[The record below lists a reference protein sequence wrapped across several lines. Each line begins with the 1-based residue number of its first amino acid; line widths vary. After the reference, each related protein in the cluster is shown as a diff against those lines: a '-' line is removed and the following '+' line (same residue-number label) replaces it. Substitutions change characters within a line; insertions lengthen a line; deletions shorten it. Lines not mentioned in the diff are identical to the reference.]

1 MPKFDVFVG
10 REGTKANLKV
20 TVPYKTV
27 ATMQLPAPCWVRMRV
42 AGGDPF
48 FAMSRRTQ
56 SRNSVDIAL
65 PHWCVSRKLLGE
77 TVSAELEDAK
87 PYRARAWTDQK
98 GFDWLP
104 FVRDEHYF
112 PTETVDGKLLL
123 HSRHESP
130 YTIRRVTPLIET
142 YRVLGFY
149 QAEGS
154 KSGTAA
160 DFSFANSN
168 AGIVAQAVADLHS
181 IGFDKSRLSR
191 TILRAPSEDPAEARA
206 AYAQVDVRIVAER
219 VRPGKGEHACL
230 IQAVKSTP
238 LLRLVRNA
246 LMRVF
251 ADDFPSIEAAKAY
264 ALRWL
269 DGDGSFTI
277 RGGSDDLML
286 CGHAAEHAVMK
297 RALTQVFGWTF
308 EAGSYHKNTDE
319 GTQITL
325 RTHEILDLIDAP
337 AFMLSMNRVKMF
349 LAFDR
354 RTQGLVDIV
363 EGRRSGSGGFVR
375 WGIIK
380 DGQPTALGERILDG
394 RRRHAR
400 AIELARRVEVTRPEL
415 FGVKCVPYPPEM
427 EGL

>member
-1 MPKFDVFVG
+1 
-10 REGTKANLKV
+10 
-20 TVPYKTV
+20 
-27 ATMQLPAPCWVRMRV
+27 MQLPAPCWVRMRIG
-42 AGGDPF
+42 GGDPF
-48 FAMSRRTQ
+48 FVMSRRTQ

-65 PHWCVSRKLLGE
+65 PHWCVSRKLLGK
-77 TVSAELEDAK
+77 TVSAELEEAE
-87 PYRARAWTDQK
+87 PYRARAWTDRK

-104 FVRDEHYF
+104 LVRDEHYF

-154 KSGTAA
+154 KSSTAV

-168 AGIVAQAVADLHS
+168 TDVVVQAVEDLHR
-181 IGFDKSRLSR
+181 IGFDRSRLSK
-191 TILRAPSEDPAEARA
+191 TVLHAPGEDPAEARA
-206 AYAQVDVRIVAER
+206 AYARVDVQLVAER
-219 VRPGKGEHACL
+219 ERSGKGERACL
-230 IQAVKSTP
+230 IQALKSTP
-238 LLRLVRNA
+238 LLRLVRDA
-246 LMRVF
+246 LVKVF
-251 ADDFPSIEAAKAY
+251 SEDFPSIEAARVY

-277 RGGSDDLML
+277 RGGSDDLVL
-286 CGHAAEHAVMK
+286 CGHAEEHAVMK
-297 RALTQVFGWTF
+297 RALGQVFGWTF

-349 LAFDR
+349 LAFGR
-354 RTQGLVDIV
+354 RSQGLVDIV
-363 EGRRSGSGGFVR
+363 EGRRSALGGLAR
-375 WGIIK
+375 WVK
-380 DGQPTALGERILDG
+380 DGRPTTLGERILDG
-394 RRRHAR
+394 RRRHTR
-400 AIELARRVEVTRPEL
+400 AIELARHIEATRPEL
-415 FGVKCVPYPPEM
+415 FGVKCAPYPPEM